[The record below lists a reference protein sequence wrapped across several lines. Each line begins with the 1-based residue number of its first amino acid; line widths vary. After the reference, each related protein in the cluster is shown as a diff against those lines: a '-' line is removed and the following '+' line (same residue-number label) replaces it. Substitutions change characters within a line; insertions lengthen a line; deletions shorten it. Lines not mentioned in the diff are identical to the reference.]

1 MKPFEAN
8 QVNWFQLKMY
18 GNLMRK
24 LDCESKQWELDLGK
38 SLSENCRN
46 EKKGM
51 DGIVKINQ
59 AWKWNKEI

>member
-1 MKPFEAN
+1 
-8 QVNWFQLKMY
+8 
-18 GNLMRK
+18 MRK
-24 LDCESKQWELDLGK
+24 LDRESKQWELDLGK